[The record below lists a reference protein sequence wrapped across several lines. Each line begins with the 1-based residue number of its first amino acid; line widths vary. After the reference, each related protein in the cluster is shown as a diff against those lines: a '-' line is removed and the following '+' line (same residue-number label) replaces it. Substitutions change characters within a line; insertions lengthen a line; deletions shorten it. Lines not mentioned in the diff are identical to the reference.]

1 MSLDPSRPGQ
11 LLLTKGAVPA
21 PLHPRENVRLARLRD
36 YEILDSEPEAVFNDL
51 IALASYV
58 TETPLGAI
66 SFVDRDRQ
74 WFKAT
79 HGFAD
84 QQTDRSI
91 AFCAHAIL
99 ETGPAFIVPDAA
111 KDERFSGN
119 PLVTGP
125 PHIRFYAGIPMLTP
139 DGLPLGS
146 FCVMDRTARELRP
159 QQIEMLQH
167 IARIA
172 MDVVD
177 SERHAVVLEKHIIF
191 GPASDGELP
200 AAISNLATSAGPLH
214 GLIDHLIGLYGP
226 ILGGVHARIQR
237 FRGEFPLEAFYIP
250 EDPPSETHERLW
262 EATDRILHPVAQT
275 LRRGTVEVDGARY
288 QYGFVPVGF
297 AGRVLARVDFISPLR
312 TNSCFESI
320 FKLMLS
326 GFLAMA
332 EREAHSMELR
342 FQNQHDPLTGLG
354 NRTPLIAEIDRS
366 IRNADPARPAD
377 SLVHLRLDGLAE
389 INDNFGYSIGD
400 RVLVAAADRLRQ
412 LVDGTPFVSRIGGD
426 KFLVLLHG
434 LGQHD
439 ALEDLL
445 AMLVATLDQPFQV
458 EGEKVTL
465 HASVGCAPIDDPAL
479 HPVEILRRADVAMR
493 QAAAEE
499 NRTGSSTFIYQEAM
513 FHDRQQRHHDN
524 LLVRQAYDE
533 KRFFLLFQ
541 PVIDLENGRL
551 GGAEGLL
558 RMRGRDGTSIPACEF
573 MAAIT
578 RIRYESILDEWV
590 FGEFMRLSSGEGAG
604 RQLLGMEGF
613 SLGLNATPAF
623 LSTPGFAMRWIDR
636 LASARIPACETVIE
650 IIENPLLL
658 QNEALRRNLEDL
670 RAAGVRIAI
679 DDFGSGYSN
688 LRHLTELPVDIV
700 KLDRTFLAKR
710 HDPAG
715 RGETLMRDMINLCR
729 DLGYQSLVEGVETA
743 EQDAFLRDAQC
754 RYAQGH
760 FYAKPMT
767 LEEVL
772 AMARSFPEK
781 P

>member
-1 MSLDPSRPGQ
+1 MPLDSSRANQ
-11 LLLTKGAVPA
+11 LLLTKGAAPA
-21 PLHPRENVRLARLRD
+21 PLHPHEGERLARLRD
-36 YEILDSEPEAVFNDL
+36 YEILDTEPEAVFNDL
-51 IALASYV
+51 IALAAYV

-79 HGFAD
+79 HGFPD
-84 QQTDRSI
+84 KQTDRSI

-99 ETGPAFIVPDAA
+99 ETGLAFIVPDAA

-139 DGLPLGS
+139 SGLPLGS

-172 MDVVD
+172 MDVVE

-191 GPASDGELP
+191 GPASEGELP
-200 AAISNLATSAGPLH
+200 AAISNLATATGPLH
-214 GLIDHLIGLYGP
+214 GLINHLLGLYGP

-237 FRGEFPLEAFYIP
+237 FHGEFPLEAFYIP
-250 EDPPSETHERLW
+250 EDPPSEVHERLW
-262 EATDRILHPVAQT
+262 QAADRFLHPVAQT
-275 LRRGTVEVDGARY
+275 LVRGTVEVDGAPY

-312 TNSCFESI
+312 ANPGFESI

-326 GFLAMA
+326 CFLALA
-332 EREAHSMELR
+332 EREVHAQELH
-342 FQNQHDPLTGLG
+342 FQTHHDPLTGLG

-366 IRNADPARPAD
+366 IRKADPARPAD

-389 INDNFGYSIGD
+389 INDNFGYSTGD
-400 RVLVAAADRLRQ
+400 RVLVAAANRLRQ

-434 LGQHD
+434 RGSTDRLD
-439 ALEDLL
+439 DLL
-445 AMLVATLDQPFQV
+445 ATLAAALDQPFQV

-465 HASVGCAPIDDPAL
+465 HASVGCALIDDPAL

-493 QAAAEE
+493 HAAAEE
-499 NRTGSSTFIYQEAM
+499 NRSGSSTFIYEEAM
-513 FHDRQQRHHDN
+513 FHARQQRHHDN
-524 LLVRQAYDE
+524 LLVRQACEE

-541 PVIDLENGRL
+541 PVIDLEHGRL
-551 GGAEGLL
+551 GAAEGLL
-558 RMRGRDGTSIPACEF
+558 RMHGRDGSTIPAGEF

-578 RIRYESILDEWV
+578 RIRYESIIDEWV
-590 FGEFMRLSSGEGAG
+590 FGEFIRLSTGDGPG
-604 RQLLGMEGF
+604 RQLLEMEGF
-613 SLGLNATPAF
+613 SLGLNATPTF
-623 LSTPGFAMRWIDR
+623 LSTPGFALRWIDR
-636 LASARIPACETVIE
+636 LSSARIPASQTIIE

-658 QNEALRRNLEDL
+658 QNEALQRNLQDL

-679 DDFGSGYSN
+679 DDFGAGYSN
-688 LRHLTELPVDIV
+688 LRHLTDLPVDIV
-700 KLDRTFLAKR
+700 KLDRTFLAERK
-710 HDPAG
+710 DPAR
-715 RGETLMRDMINLCR
+715 RGEKLMRNMINLCR

-743 EQDAFLRDAQC
+743 EQDAFLRDAKC
-754 RYAQGH
+754 RYAQGY
-760 FYAKPMT
+760 FYAKPMP

-772 AMARSFPEK
+772 VMARSFPAK